1 MNPDPNMDDYD
12 YEAFDDVDDVILT
25 DDSKET
31 KHIPLE
37 LSKKVSSLDKITF
50 LEVVDVNAVEAL
62 VQSELLDKEFS
73 DNYAQK
79 FSSGIYANVI
89 AQLNQYKKLYN
100 KKIGAFKVTYNKPR
114 HKYGR
119 VFPNKSLGLTSF
131 SKKIRNTF
139 IKDNYIDLDISNA
152 QPAIVYNICK
162 SNNIECP
169 YIEKYNQK
177 RDIILQ
183 EVIDEYDVTRK
194 DAKQLF
200 ISLAF
205 FGSFSGWASSLKLD
219 NVKPLKFI
227 NMISKE
233 LKTIAKV
240 VKKANPDLY
249 ETARKLNKDNTLGSF
264 FSLYLQEYETRIM
277 ECVIEWLSN
286 KTTVLNFPN
295 TDIKVCTYEFDG
307 IKLLKHNVDKYGLNK
322 LINNLND
329 IVLETMGF
337 DIKFEEKPI
346 DIGYDIEYTPTER
359 KIVDYENQS
368 IEDGVSN
375 DKEAAEKVYLLY
387 PHWVYCLGTLYV
399 FDSKS
404 GMWSCDNTLYKT
416 IIMSLT
422 DELRVIAKDKN
433 GNIYFSNSS
442 YGSCKTSMEKLP
454 CLIKTL
460 CKNDDWLKQKEC
472 SSLGKLLFNNGYL
485 DLKNGFHFY
494 DKETYGFNPDILFMG
509 KINRNFEQ
517 FDDEQME
524 YLNDIKQRLFYNPL
538 GKDVGDYFV
547 LNIARGL
554 MGDMMKRVL
563 FGLGT
568 TDCGKTILT
577 KAIEASLGDY
587 VGAFNAENLLY
598 RKTSNDEGQLMR
610 WALLLRFKRIIISNE
625 MKSTSTINGNML
637 KKISSGGD
645 SLTGRFHGGN
655 EMSFILHSLAIMMA
669 NDLPPISPYD
679 KAVDNRTRVVHHK
692 KQFKDVVED
701 EENEL
706 LKDYNLIDEIKT
718 AKFQN
723 AFVMMLVQ
731 AYVKYKE
738 EGEPEEPEDVINGK
752 KEWIGETGDDIDK
765 FLENFDITNDENDFL
780 PTEEIGIWLKE
791 KKIGITSTKMG
802 IEIKKYCKKNNY
814 DNVISKKKKVS
825 GRSIRGYV
833 GIKESLFN
841 EE

>member
-1 MNPDPNMDDYD
+1 MSSEENMIDDYNYD
-12 YEAFDDVDDVILT
+12 AFDDIADEILT
-25 DDSKET
+25 INSKGM
-31 KHIPLE
+31 KKIPLE
-37 LSKKVSSLDKITF
+37 LSKNVSSLDNITF
-50 LEVVDVNAVEAL
+50 LEIVDINAVDAL
-62 VQSELLDKEFS
+62 VKSDFLENEFS
-73 DNYAQK
+73 DNYSQK
-79 FSSGIYANVI
+79 YASSIYSNVI
-89 AQLNQYKKLYN
+89 NQLNQYKKLYN

-119 VFPNKSLGLTSF
+119 VFPKKSLGLTSF

-139 IKDNYIDLDISNA
+139 LKDNYIDLDLSNA

-162 SNNIECP
+162 SNDIKCPFIEE
-169 YIEKYNQK
+169 YIQD
-177 RDIILQ
+177 RDRILQ
-183 EVIDEYDVTRK
+183 DVIDNYNVTRK

-205 FGSFSGWASSLKLD
+205 FGTFRGWASSLKLD
-219 NVKPLKFI
+219 KPELKFI
-227 NMISKE
+227 KMFSKE
-233 LKTIAKV
+233 LKSISTII
-240 VKKANPDLY
+240 KKQNPTLY
-249 ETARKLNKDNTLGSF
+249 NTARKLNERNSDGSF

-277 ECVIEWLSN
+277 ECVIDWLSN
-286 KTTVLNFPN
+286 KTTILNFPQ
-295 TDIKVCTYEFDG
+295 TDLKVCTYEFDG
-307 IKLLKHNVDKYGLNK
+307 IKLLKYNVEKYGLNK
-322 LINNLND
+322 LITDLNNV
-329 IVLETMGF
+329 VLEKMGF

-346 DIGYDIEYTPTER
+346 ECGYEIEYTPTER
-359 KIVDYENQS
+359 KRTYNDDAVDN
-368 IEDGVSN
+368 GVSN
-375 DKEAAEKVYLLY
+375 DKEAAEKVYEIY

-399 FDSKS
+399 FDNKT
-404 GMWSCDNTLYKT
+404 GMWSCDKTMYKT

-422 DELRVIAKDKN
+422 DDLRIIAFDRN
-433 GNIYFSNSS
+433 NEAYLSDNS

-494 DKETYGFNPDILFMG
+494 DKETDGFNPDILFMG
-509 KINRNFEQ
+509 KIDKNFEP
-517 FDDEQME
+517 FDEEQME
-524 YLNDIKQRLFYNPL
+524 YLYDIKQRLFYNPL
-538 GKDVGDYFV
+538 GKDVGDYFI

-568 TDCGKTILT
+568 TDCGKTVLT

-587 VGAFNAENLLY
+587 VGSFNAENLLY
-598 RKTSNDEGQLMR
+598 RKTSNDEAQIMR

-625 MKSTSTINGNML
+625 MKSTSTINGNLL

-645 SLTGRFHGGN
+645 SLTGRLHGGN
-655 EMSFILHSLAIMMA
+655 EMSFIPHSLGMMMA

-679 KAVDNRTRVVHHK
+679 KAVDNRTRVIHYK
-692 KQFKDVVED
+692 KQFTDVVED

-718 AKFQN
+718 TKFQN
-723 AFVMMLVQ
+723 AFLMMLIQ
-731 AYVKYKE
+731 EYVKYKE
-738 EGEPEEPEDVINGK
+738 EGEPEEPEDVTNGK
-752 KEWIGETGDDIDK
+752 KEWIAETGNDIDK
-765 FLENFDITNDENDFL
+765 FLENFEITNDVNDFL
-780 PTEEIGIWLKE
+780 PSEEIKHWLKE
-791 KKIGITSTKMG
+791 DKIGITPTKMG

-814 DNVISKKKKVS
+814 DTVISKGKKMS
-825 GRSIRGYV
+825 GKTIWGWY
-833 GIKESLFN
+833 GIKESLFS